1 MHWLLVLLVVDLS
14 HSSHIPFS
22 QESNKFWGG
31 KPATIAQ
38 ISSSDTSSFTQKYGY
53 RRDRRHA
60 IALANRKYTIQVRGG
75 DATLDEVAR
84 GGSVKEMGRQQ
95 QTANTV
101 AEKTAAAE
109 AASTWSR
116 SSMSY
121 PDGFVEKICHHDE
134 SESRFSLFP
143 IEHPDLWSMY
153 KQHVAS
159 FWTAD
164 EIDLSADLTDW
175 QENLT
180 KNEKHFISMVLA
192 FFAGADGIVVENLAE
207 RFCRD
212 VTVPEARCF
221 YGFQMAMESIH
232 QETYCLL
239 IDTYITNPKD
249 REMLF
254 AAHTQVPSVEKKAK
268 WAQRYIGS
276 DASFAERLIAFAA
289 VEGIFFSGAFCSI
302 YWLKKR
308 GLMPGLT
315 FSNELISRDEGLHC
329 SFACQLYS
337 KLERKMPEKDIH
349 RLIGEAVEVE
359 KEFICDA
366 LPVSLIGMNKS
377 LMAQYIEFVADRL
390 LGDLGYRPLFGS
402 KNPFDCKLLQISC
415 GMILSCNARRH
426 CLSNSI
432 LHCCSCSSFV
442 NRDGY
447 DKFGRENKLF
457 RKASGRIP
465 KKWCDGLPR
474 SEYFGKPRG
483 SKF

>member
-1 MHWLLVLLVVDLS
+1 MSFCIRSMNGMQLLLVLLFTDIS
-14 HSSHIPFS
+14 HSSRIPFS
-22 QESNKFWGG
+22 NDGHTIWGG
-31 KPATIAQ
+31 KVALVQRRPLHSSFHQKYGFRRTQRHSYTIAQ
-38 ISSSDTSSFTQKYGY
+38 EIVGDKY
-53 RRDRRHA
+53 
-60 IALANRKYTIQVRGG
+60 RGG
-75 DATLDEVAR
+75 DLNTDEKVAQNTQPSPDENPDNHNKIVQQPLR
-84 GGSVKEMGRQQ
+84 GGSVKEMGKIPQDRLAEQQ
-95 QTANTV
+95 SFN
-101 AEKTAAAE
+101 AAE
-109 AASTWSR
+109 ENDTAVETASAWSR
-116 SSMSY
+116 TSMSY
-121 PDGFVEKICHHDE
+121 SDGFVEPICRHDDDGT
-134 SESRFSLFP
+134 RFSLFP
-143 IEHPDLWSMY
+143 LEHPDLWSMY

-180 KNEKHFISMVLA
+180 NNEKHFISMVLA

-212 VTVPEARCF
+212 ITVPEARCF

-249 REMLF
+249 RELLF
-254 AAHTQVPSVEKKAK
+254 SAHTRVPSVEKKAK

-276 DASFAERLIAFAA
+276 DASFAERLVAFAA

-337 KLERKMPEKDIH
+337 KLERKLSENDIH
-349 RLIGEAVEVE
+349 RLIGKAVEVE
-359 KEFICDA
+359 KEFVCDA

-377 LMAQYIEFVADRL
+377 LMSQYIEFVADRL

-402 KNPFDCKLLQISC
+402 KNPFDCTYL
-415 GMILSCNARRH
+415 
-426 CLSNSI
+426 
-432 LHCCSCSSFV
+432 
-442 NRDGY
+442 
-447 DKFGRENKLF
+447 
-457 RKASGRIP
+457 
-465 KKWCDGLPR
+465 
-474 SEYFGKPRG
+474 
-483 SKF
+483 

>member
-1 MHWLLVLLVVDLS
+1 MSFCIPSLSRMQWLLVFLAVDLS
-14 HSSHIPFS
+14 QSSHIPFS
-22 QESNKFWGG
+22 QDVNKIWG
-31 KPATIAQ
+31 KPAIV
-38 ISSSDTSSFTQKYGY
+38 SDGAFTQKYGY
-53 RRDRRHA
+53 RRNRRHA
-60 IALANRKYTIQVRGG
+60 NALAHLKSIKVRGG
-75 DATLDEVAR
+75 DSNLEEIANYLEQNPIETAEEDNLINKNKIVVQRPSR
-84 GGSVKEMGRQQ
+84 GGSVKEMVKQQ
-95 QTANTV
+95 ISD

-116 SSMSY
+116 NSMSY
-121 PDGFVEKICHHDE
+121 PDGFVESICRHDE
-134 SESRFSLFP
+134 AGSRFSLFP

-249 REMLF
+249 RELLF
-254 AAHTQVPSVEKKAK
+254 SAHTRVPSVEKKAK

-276 DASFAERLIAFAA
+276 DASFAERLVAFAA

-337 KLERKMPEKDIH
+337 KLERKLSEKDIH
-349 RLIGEAVEVE
+349 QLIGKAVEVE
-359 KEFICDA
+359 KEFVCDA

-390 LGDLGYRPLFGS
+390 LGDLGYRPLFNS
-402 KNPFDCKLLQISC
+402 KNPFDCKYLLCYAFCVSNLQC
-415 GMILSCNARRH
+415 ADVCLTLSLQQFFSR
-426 CLSNSI
+426 
-432 LHCCSCSSFV
+432 
-442 NRDGY
+442 NRDGH
-447 DKFGRENKLF
+447 D
-457 RKASGRIP
+457 
-465 KKWCDGLPR
+465 
-474 SEYFGKPRG
+474 
-483 SKF
+483 

>member
-1 MHWLLVLLVVDLS
+1 MSFCIRSLNGMQWLIVLLVVDLS
-14 HSSHIPFS
+14 HSSRIPFS
-22 QESNKFWGG
+22 QDSNIIWGG
-31 KPATIAQ
+31 KASLSRSPLCDSLAEP
-38 ISSSDTSSFTQKYGY
+38 KYGS
-53 RRDRRHA
+53 RRDRRHPRA
-60 IALANRKYTIQVRGG
+60 KSIQEVVSQKYRGG
-75 DATLDEVAR
+75 DTTSDDETTTINNNDIVQRPLR
-84 GGSVKEMGRQQ
+84 GGSVKEMGKQQ
-95 QTANTV
+95 DTP
-101 AEKTAAAE
+101 AAE
-109 AASTWSR
+109 TSSTWSR
-116 SSMSY
+116 NSMSY
-121 PDGFVEKICHHDE
+121 PDGFIESICRHDDDGT
-134 SESRFSLFP
+134 RFSLFP

-180 KNEKHFISMVLA
+180 ENEKHFISMVLA

-249 REMLF
+249 RELLF
-254 AAHTQVPSVEKKAK
+254 SAHTRVPSVEKKAK

-276 DASFAERLIAFAA
+276 DASFAERLVAFAA

-337 KLERKMPEKDIH
+337 KLERKLPEKDIH
-349 RLIGEAVEVE
+349 RLIGQAVEVE
-359 KEFICDA
+359 KEFVCDA

-377 LMAQYIEFVADRL
+377 LMSQYIEFVADRL

-402 KNPFDCKLLQISC
+402 KNPFDCKCFSLNFC
-415 GMILSCNARRH
+415 
-426 CLSNSI
+426 
-432 LHCCSCSSFV
+432 
-442 NRDGY
+442 
-447 DKFGRENKLF
+447 
-457 RKASGRIP
+457 
-465 KKWCDGLPR
+465 
-474 SEYFGKPRG
+474 
-483 SKF
+483 

>member
-1 MHWLLVLLVVDLS
+1 MSFCAKHSMNGMRWLLVLLVMDLS
-14 HSSHIPFS
+14 HSSHIHR
-22 QESNKFWGG
+22 NTIWGRKTPLG
-31 KPATIAQ
+31 GRP
-38 ISSSDTSSFTQKYGY
+38 SSFHRKYEF
-53 RRDRRHA
+53 RRDRRQSQTHA
-60 IALANRKYTIQVRGG
+60 IRNSIQIDDLVHGKYRGG
-75 DATLDEVAR
+75 DIKSENSTDTEHRNQLENNNKIIQRPLR
-84 GGSVKEMGRQQ
+84 GGSVKEKGKILPDPSMQQ
-95 QTANTV
+95 KNPNVV
-101 AEKTAAAE
+101 AEHGSGADATR
-109 AASTWSR
+109 TWSR
-116 SSMSY
+116 NNMSY
-121 PDGFVEKICHHDE
+121 SDGFVEPICRHDDDGA
-134 SESRFSLFP
+134 RFSLFP

-164 EIDLSADLTDW
+164 EIDLSADLADW

-249 REMLF
+249 RELLF
-254 AAHTQVPSVEKKAK
+254 SAHTRVPSVEKKAK
-268 WAQRYIGS
+268 WAQRFIGS
-276 DASFAERLIAFAA
+276 DASFAERLVAFAA

-329 SFACQLYS
+329 SFACKLYS
-337 KLERKMPEKDIH
+337 KLERKLSEKDIH
-349 RLIGEAVEVE
+349 RLIGQAVEVE
-359 KEFICDA
+359 KEFVCDA
-366 LPVSLIGMNKS
+366 LPVSLIGMNQS

-402 KNPFDCKLLQISC
+402 KNPFDCTC
-415 GMILSCNARRH
+415 FRYDNEAE
-426 CLSNSI
+426 
-432 LHCCSCSSFV
+432 SFL
-442 NRDGY
+442 R
-447 DKFGRENKLF
+447 LF
-457 RKASGRIP
+457 CMLFETSASL
-465 KKWCDGLPR
+465 CHT
-474 SEYFGKPRG
+474 F
-483 SKF
+483 